1 MNTGDMTHQ
10 AQLIFGLDVA
20 DFALRLALGKNGLEL
35 LPEMCPGHVA
45 PEAGLGRRHGVAE
58 LADELFFV
66 WQGIAILGSL
76 FLDLQDLLQL
86 LFLLESNRA

>member
-35 LPEMCPGHVA
+35 LPEMGPGHVT

-66 WQGIAILGSL
+66 RQGIAILGSL
-76 FLDLQDLLQL
+76 FLDLQDLQL